1 MPFTEFQA
9 LSDERDSLY
18 RKYLVG
24 LASHDD
30 VLRIVAITTILN
42 SIRSVQNV

>member
-24 LASHDD
+24 LAGESDI
-30 VLRIVAITTILN
+30 LRIMAIGSIID
-42 SIRSVQNV
+42 SIRSVQNG